1 MASHSWHPVPLLV
14 HSNLTQGEG
23 VDSFSERACAL
34 GSLGRIPA
42 TGVMMLALAH
52 AGKLTKFGP

>member
-1 MASHSWHPVPLLV
+1 MGGHSWHPVPLLV
-14 HSNLTQGEG
+14 HSALTAGEG
-23 VDSFSERACAL
+23 IDSFTERDCAR

-52 AGKLTKFGP
+52 AGKLAKFGP